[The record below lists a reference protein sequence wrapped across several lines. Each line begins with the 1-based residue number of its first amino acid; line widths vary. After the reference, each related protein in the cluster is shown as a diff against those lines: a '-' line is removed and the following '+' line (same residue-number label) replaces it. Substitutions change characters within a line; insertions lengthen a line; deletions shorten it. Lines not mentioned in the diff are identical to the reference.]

1 MFAQMPVFSER
12 TYVQKM
18 FSTEIEYIVIAV
30 LVLCSLFTLSLMG
43 YLFMNRHN
51 QVRARTHAHART
63 RSSSAATS
71 PSTCSAGNKDRC

>member
-1 MFAQMPVFSER
+1 MPVFSER

-51 QVRARTHAHART
+51 QVRARTHARART
-63 RSSSAATS
+63 RASAAATS
-71 PSTCSAGNKDRC
+71 TSTCSAGNKGRC